1 MKQEEQEALLKHFES
16 IQNNFSNQDYDTL
29 HPSIQD
35 GTHSMTGSRYEIVFN
50 ISANLLVN
58 TPDTKQEQIDTKS
71 EKIYN
76 HNYYIPVPEEADK
89 DEYINNLLNFFQ
101 NKIAEATKEV
111 NKEIE
116 NNE

>member
-1 MKQEEQEALLKHFES
+1 MKSEDKEALLKHFES
-16 IQNNFSNQDYDTL
+16 IQNNFNTQDYETL
-29 HPSIQD
+29 HPNIQD

-50 ISANLLVN
+50 INANLLIN
-58 TPDTKQEQIDTKS
+58 TADAEQEQIDTKS

-76 HNYYIPVPEEADK
+76 NNYYIPVPEEADK
-89 DEYINNLLNFFQ
+89 DEYVNNLLNFFQ
-101 NKIAEATKEV
+101 NKLAEATQEV